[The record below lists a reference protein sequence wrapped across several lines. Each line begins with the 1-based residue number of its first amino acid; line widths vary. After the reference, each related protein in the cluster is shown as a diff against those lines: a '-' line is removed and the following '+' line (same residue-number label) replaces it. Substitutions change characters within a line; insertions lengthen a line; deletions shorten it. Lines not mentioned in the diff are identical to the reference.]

1 MTITVDIPD
10 RTVLRLQAE
19 AKETGIPLSE
29 LVAQAIAQHYG
40 ESSEEFFARLA
51 RTVPIDTFVTDVTR
65 EGIYADQ

>member
-10 RTVLRLQAE
+10 TAVLRLQAE
-19 AKETGIPLSE
+19 SEETGVPLSE

-51 RTVPIDTFVTDVTR
+51 RTAPIDAFVKDVSR